1 MDQILNLKNTGEKNY
16 HFEESI
22 KTLRTNMQFCGSSLK
37 TIMFTSSL
45 PDQDGTRHRSESP
58 LPGREV

>member
-1 MDQILNLKNTGEKNY
+1 MEQILRLQNTGEKGY

-22 KTLRTNMQFCGSSLK
+22 KTLRTNLQFCGSSLK

-45 PDQDGTRHRSESP
+45 PNEGKSEVV
-58 LPGREV
+58 R